1 MPKNIFLKNALAYF
15 PVASVTD
22 KKVNDIDARYRSIP
36 TKIDHERILP
46 LYDSDAQVSM
56 LQNFF

>member
-1 MPKNIFLKNALAYF
+1 
-15 PVASVTD
+15 VTD